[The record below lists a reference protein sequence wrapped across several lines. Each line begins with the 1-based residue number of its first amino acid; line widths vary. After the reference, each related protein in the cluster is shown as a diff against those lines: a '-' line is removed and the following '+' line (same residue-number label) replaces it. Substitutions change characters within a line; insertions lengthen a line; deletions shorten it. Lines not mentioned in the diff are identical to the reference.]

1 MSFSLNCTEKSL
13 LVDQRGAKLMIVT
26 FVHKPNLFS
35 VFNSSQN
42 LQYTSPHLKFLLFI
56 FYYFE
61 RLSVRVIQSSRAG
74 MGKSLII
81 NHLAEKLNRLPNN
94 KKIRKGLV
102 SSLYCTIPVH
112 GISVDGDRVTRTFI
126 YKAIRRAIPASR
138 IFHLDM
144 SQSVSSTQRLALKIL
159 KRSDDRQLRPCYTVQ
174 FFLQLAMQFYS

>member
-74 MGKSLII
+74 MGKSLMV
-81 NHLAEKLNRLPNN
+81 NRLAEKLNRLY
-94 KKIRKGLV
+94 
-102 SSLYCTIPVH
+102 STIPLH
-112 GISVDGDRVTRTFI
+112 GIYVDGDRVTRTLLS
-126 YKAIRRAIPASR
+126 RDIPVSR
-138 IFHLDM
+138 IFNLGM